1 MKPMFWIATG
11 LGAFASLQ
19 VHAQRK
25 LSDTLDLTPV
35 EVRAIRAG
43 ENSPFTQSTVSKQEL
58 QKGNLGQDLPYLL
71 NLTPSVVVTS
81 DAGNGVGYSGLRL
94 RGTDLTRINLTVNG
108 IPMNDGESQVAL
120 FVDFPDMAS
129 STQSVQIQRGVGTS
143 TNGAGAF
150 GGTINLSTME
160 TTDKASAE
168 YSGSYGSFNT
178 WKHTVKATTGLIND
192 HFFVNAR
199 LSKLSSDG
207 YIDRSGSDLKSAQL
221 TAGYLFNQKRSSI
234 KFNYFTGTEKTG
246 QAWNGVPQDSLQT
259 NRTYNGLGQK
269 ADGSFYNNQTDNY
282 QQDHYQLFLNHTIN
296 HRLQFNAALHYTRGK
311 GYYEEYKMGEA
322 YSKYGL
328 PNYIQNTDTITK
340 TDLVRQLWLD
350 NHFYGGIFSFLYM
363 TNRLKVTLGGGW
375 NQYIGKHY
383 GDITWAMYNVPD
395 HYRWYNLDA
404 QKNDF
409 NTYAKAEYQLNR
421 FVFFG
426 DLQYRNI
433 AYIIN
438 GFRNNP
444 DIRHNINYNFFNPKT
459 GVSYLFAGDHTSNK
473 AYASYAVANKEP
485 NRDDFEAAAANL
497 PKPEH
502 MQDVEA
508 GFEQKSRR
516 YNWSANVFYMKYRDQ
531 LVLTGKI
538 NDVGAYTRENIADS
552 YRAGV
557 ELAGAIQLH
566 PSVSMFANVTFS
578 RNKIKNFTEY
588 TDNYD
593 TNIQESKLYP
603 ETDISF
609 SPNVIAGGGL
619 TFNPMA
625 LLHRNSGLH
634 HFEIDLLGKYVGK
647 QFLDNTSNDARSISN
662 YGLFDSRLRYH
673 FTGKPFRNIGVTLAL
688 NNMLDK
694 KYEANG
700 YTFSYVS
707 GGSKTTENYY
717 YPQAGFNWMLGVTV
731 GF

>member
-1 MKPMFWIATG
+1 MFWVATG
-11 LGAFASLQ
+11 LSAFASLQ
-19 VHAQRK
+19 VHAQKQWR
-25 LSDTLDLTPV
+25 DTLDLTPV

-43 ENSPFTQSTVSKQEL
+43 EKSPFTQSTVSKQEL

-71 NLTPSVVVTS
+71 NQTPSVVVTS

-108 IPMNDGESQVAL
+108 VPMNDGESQVAL
-120 FVDFPDMAS
+120 FVDFPDLAS
-129 STQSVQIQRGVGTS
+129 SSQSVQIQRGVGTS
-143 TNGAGAF
+143 TNGAAAF

-160 TTDKASAE
+160 TAEKAFGE

-178 WKHTVKATTGLIND
+178 WKHTVKAGTGLIND

-207 YIDRSGSDLKSAQL
+207 YIDRSSSDLKSAQL
-221 TAGYLFNQKRSSI
+221 TAGYLFNQKKSSI
-234 KFNYFTGTEKTG
+234 KFNYFTGTERTG
-246 QAWNGVPQDSLQT
+246 QAWNGVLQDSLAT
-259 NRTYNGLGQK
+259 NRTYNSLGQK
-269 ADGSFYNNQTDNY
+269 SDGTFYNNQTDNY
-282 QQDHYQLFLNHTIN
+282 QQDHYQLFLNHAFSR
-296 HRLQFNAALHYTRGK
+296 RLQFNAALHYTRGK
-311 GYYEEYKMGEA
+311 GYYEEYKAGEK

-328 PNYIQNTDTITK
+328 PDYIQGGDTITK

-350 NHFYGGIFSFLYM
+350 NHFYGGIFSFLY
-363 TNRLKVTLGGGW
+363 TANNLKVTLGSGW
-375 NQYIGKHY
+375 NQYLGKHY
-383 GDITWAMYNVPD
+383 GDITWAMYNIPD
-395 HYRWYNLDA
+395 HYRWYSLDA

-409 NTYAKAEYQLNR
+409 NSYVKAEYQLNR
-421 FVFFG
+421 FVLFG

-444 DIRHNINYNFFNPKT
+444 DIRHNINYNFVNPKA
-459 GVSYLFAGDHTSNK
+459 GVSYLFDGDQNSNK
-473 AYASYAVANKEP
+473 AYASYAMANKEP
-485 NRDDFEAAAANL
+485 NRDDFEAAAGNM
-497 PKPEH
+497 PRPEQL
-502 MQDVEA
+502 QDIEA
-508 GFEQKSRR
+508 GFEQKAHR
-516 YNWSANVFYMKYRDQ
+516 YNWSANLYYMKYKDQ

-552 YRAGV
+552 YRAGL
-557 ELAGAIQLH
+557 ELAGGMQLH
-566 PSVSMFANVTFS
+566 RSLSLFANATFS

-593 TNIQESKLYP
+593 TNTQDVQRYE

-609 SPNVIAGGGL
+609 SPNLIASGGI
-619 TFNPMA
+619 TFNPIA
-625 LLHRNSGLH
+625 LVKGASTQHQ
-634 HFEIDLLGKYVGK
+634 FEIDILGKYVGR
-647 QFLDNTSNDARSISN
+647 QFLDNTSNEARSIN
-662 YGLFDSRLRYH
+662 AYGLLDSRFRYR
-673 FTGKPFRNIGVTLAL
+673 FTGKPFSNIGVTLAL
-688 NNMLDK
+688 YNILDK

-717 YPQAGFNWMLGVTV
+717 YPQAGFNWMLGITV